1 MKRLIRILCLIMVAA
16 MVLCAC
22 GSYSKNEEEP
32 HIDEDFEQGI
42 NYWYGI
48 NGANFDMEK
57 ARVCFKTSL
66 ENGNDKALYW
76 LGNIRRYD
84 QDKDRFS
91 EVLDYYQ
98 KSADAEHG
106 YGYYGLGTLYETGY
120 GVEKD
125 IEKALECYR
134 KALDLNCE
142 MGAVALGYF
151 YSNGSHMNND
161 IKTDVEKAK
170 DYLSK
175 ALKSRDFETR
185 NMARVLLGDLCLYA
199 ADAERNEAEAESYY
213 EEAAEEGYYLGCRRV
228 GDLYRYNFRSD
239 DGKIIE
245 YYEKEAEHGYG
256 YSLAEIYLN
265 GVNSIDQDPEK
276 GIALLNETLEKG
288 DRSAAMCLCGLVYA
302 NASGTGV
309 AKNKE
314 AAIDLCFKA
323 IDACGPFD
331 DSDSPDDRL
340 HKPLPYARYI
350 LDHYGVTYEN

>member
-1 MKRLIRILCLIMVAA
+1 MKKLVRILCLIMTAVL
-16 MVLCAC
+16 VLCSC
-22 GSYSKNEEEP
+22 SGSPKPEELSQ
-32 HIDEDFEQGI
+32 IDENFEQGI
-42 NYWYGI
+42 NCWYGI
-48 NGANFDMEK
+48 NGADFDMEK
-57 ARVCFKTSL
+57 AREYFRLSL
-66 ENGNDKALYW
+66 ESGNDKALYW

-120 GVEKD
+120 GVQKD

-134 KALDLNCE
+134 KALELNCE
-142 MGAVALGYF
+142 MGAVALGY
-151 YSNGSHMNND
+151 YYANASHMNNNIETD
-161 IKTDVEKAK
+161 IEKAK
-170 DYLSK
+170 EYL
-175 ALKSRDFETR
+175 LKGLESRDFETR
-185 NMARVLLGDLCLYA
+185 NMARVLLGDFCLYA

-213 EEAAEEGYYLGCRRV
+213 KKAAEEGYYLGCRRM
-228 GDLYRYNFRSD
+228 GDLYRYGVRSD
-239 DGKIIE
+239 DSKIIE
-245 YYEKEAEHGYG
+245 YYELEAKHGYG

-265 GVNSIDQDPEK
+265 GVNSIAQDPEK
-276 GIALLNETLEKG
+276 GVALLNETIEKG

-309 AKNKE
+309 VKNKE
-314 AAIDLCFKA
+314 EAIELCFKA